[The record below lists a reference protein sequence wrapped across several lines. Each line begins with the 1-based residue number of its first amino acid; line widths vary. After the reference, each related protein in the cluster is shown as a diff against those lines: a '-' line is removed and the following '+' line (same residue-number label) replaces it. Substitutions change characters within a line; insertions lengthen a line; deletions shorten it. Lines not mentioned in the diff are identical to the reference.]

1 MEPMKPMRPM
11 TPIEPTKI
19 IPWWPEEWGTPS
31 SSGSAGEVRYAYFPD
46 RHRLVIERAGK
57 RTTFD
62 TAEHQ
67 IRGVLQSGTE
77 PLSFLSQH
85 GRVDV
90 DSLATV

>member
-1 MEPMKPMRPM
+1 MEPMKPMRPL
-11 TPIEPTKI
+11 EPLKTT
-19 IPWWPEEWGTPS
+19 PWWPEEWGTPA

-46 RHRLVIERAGK
+46 RRRLIIDRAGK

-67 IRGVLQSGTE
+67 IRGVLQTGAE

-90 DSLATV
+90 DSLVTVR